1 MGHFILIELMLSH
14 KTSLNKFQRTEITQC
29 VFFFH
34 NTIRLEIST
43 KDIMINFVQF

>member
-1 MGHFILIELMLSH
+1 MEHFILIDLVLGH

-34 NTIRLEIST
+34 NTIRLEINT
-43 KDIMINFVQF
+43 KGMMINFV